1 MRKLGVRFGPFEVD
15 PASGQLRKHGVR
27 IRLQEQPFQVLLA
40 LVDQPGSVVTREELQ
55 KQLWPDTI
63 VDYERGLNKAVN
75 RLRDALGDD
84 AQSPKYIET
93 LPQRGYRF
101 LAPVDRENAEELAAK
116 PQAAEPSAPDL
127 GRRRWLAAAGGLG
140 VAALAGFGYVRSRS
154 SGDPI
159 DSIAVLPLENL
170 SDDPEQEYFSDG
182 MTDELIG
189 EIARIGSLRVISRTS
204 VMRYKEGP
212 RKSIPEIARELNV
225 AAVLEGTVMRTEG
238 RVRISA
244 QLIRARDDSHIWS
257 ARYERD
263 VSDAL
268 ALQSEVAR
276 AVAEQIRVE
285 LSPAEKSGLNRSRRS
300 SPEAHEAYLR
310 GRFFVH
316 RGIGN
321 LARSID
327 YFTKSATL
335 DPGSPDAHAG
345 LAEALVFAGIFGLR
359 PPQEAYPQAR
369 EAAFRALA
377 LDETSAPA
385 HNALADVKKGYE
397 WDMDGAERGYRRALE
412 LNPSH
417 LLARLWR
424 AEYLARVG
432 RFDEALE
439 ESQRAIALDP
449 VSPHSRN
456 NRAMLLFRARR
467 FEEAIRTGE
476 QALELDPHFV
486 NAFWWKGMSHVG
498 LGDLSAGIT
507 SLTQGLAL
515 ADGSVF
521 RALLGHAYGRMG
533 ERGKA
538 LEKLK
543 EIEDIAAKRYVSPID
558 FAVVQAGLGDLDAVF
573 SWLET
578 AYETRASRIHELP
591 SMYFDGIRSDPR
603 FAHLMRRIGLEM
615 LV

>member
-1 MRKLGVRFGPFEVD
+1 MDVRKPGVRFGPFAVD
-15 PASGQLRKHGVR
+15 PASGRLRKHGVR

-40 LVDQPGSVVTREELQ
+40 LIEQPGAVVTREELH

-84 AQSPKYIET
+84 SQNPKYIET

-101 LAPVDRENAEELAAK
+101 LAPVERETAAELAAA
-116 PQAAEPSAPDL
+116 PREAEPIAPDL

-140 VAALAGFGYVRSRS
+140 AAALAGFGYLQSRPS
-154 SGDPI
+154 REPI

-225 AAVLEGTVMRTEG
+225 AAVLEGTVTRTEG

-285 LSPAEKSGLNRSRRS
+285 LSPAAKSGLNRGRKL

-327 YFTKSATL
+327 YFTKSAAL
-335 DPGSPDAHAG
+335 DPGSTDAHAG

-377 LDETSAPA
+377 LDDTSAPA

-397 WDMDGAERGYRRALE
+397 WDMSGAELGYRRALE

-432 RFDEALE
+432 RFDESLE

-467 FEEAIRTGE
+467 FEEAIRTAE
-476 QALELDPHFV
+476 QAFELDPHFV

-498 LGDLSAGIT
+498 LGDLAAGVA

-533 ERGKA
+533 SAERPW
-538 LEKLK
+538 
-543 EIEDIAAKRYVSPID
+543 RN
-558 FAVVQAGLGDLDAVF
+558 
-573 SWLET
+573 
-578 AYETRASRIHELP
+578 
-591 SMYFDGIRSDPR
+591 
-603 FAHLMRRIGLEM
+603 
-615 LV
+615 